1 MRVMGATTLLTLEQ
15 FERIEG
21 DDHLELLKGELIRL
35 PPPQRLHM
43 LACENL
49 YDRLKTDVKELR
61 AREPGIAIGEVHMEM
76 GYLFPG
82 DPPSWLRPDV
92 SITHPNQSGD
102 RYYIGAPLIVFEA
115 VSEHDTAAQ
124 IAEKVAL
131 LLANGAKEV
140 WVIYPETR
148 RAWLYDGSG
157 TAYERSSISTALL
170 PGIEI
175 PLEQIL

>member
-1 MRVMGATTLLTLEQ
+1 MRDMGATTLLTLEQ

-35 PPPQRLHM
+35 PPPQDAHM
-43 LACENL
+43 DACENL
-49 YDRLKTDVKELR
+49 YKRLDIAVEELKTTRPDL
-61 AREPGIAIGEVHMEM
+61 PIGKVHIER
-76 GYLFPG
+76 GYLLAG

-92 SITHPNQSGD
+92 SMTHANQPVD
-102 RYYIGAPLIVFEA
+102 RYLLGAPLIVFEV
-115 VSEHDTAAQ
+115 VSEYDTATQ

-148 RAWLYDGSG
+148 YAWLYDGSG
-157 TAYERSSISTALL
+157 IARERTTISTPWL
-170 PGIEI
+170 PGIQI
-175 PLEQIL
+175 PLDEIL